1 MSDKFPD
8 LAEFTLAGL
17 RDGSRTFRLT
27 APFRYDSRIGWLT
40 VPAGFLTDGASIP
53 RIFWSI
59 FSPTGSYFEA
69 ALIHDYLYSNVSAW
83 HIDRA
88 KADEIF
94 LDAMEEIGVGWLTR
108 KTIYRAVR
116 LGGWKGYK
124 KSKLQD
130 DFQPN
135 E

>member
-1 MSDKFPD
+1 MNDKFPD
-8 LAEFTLAGL
+8 RAEFALAGI
-17 RDGSRTFRLT
+17 RRGSRTFMLT

-40 VPAGFLTDGASIP
+40 VPAGFLTDGASVP
-53 RIFWSI
+53 RIFWNI

-69 ALIHDYLYSNVSAW
+69 ALTHDYLYSNVSKW

-88 KADEIF
+88 MADKIF
-94 LDAMEEIGVGWLTR
+94 LDAMGEIGVGWLTR